1 MAKDD
6 YPSYP
11 GGDYH
16 PENDNSSGGQYGG
29 PNDPGYWSDDSAG
42 YGASDNP
49 YGTSAGQPGYG
60 ANDPYGTAGY
70 AGAAPYGAGGRRMVQ
85 GDGKVRVLD
94 SVGYG
99 FRTVF
104 ASPGPWIVSS
114 LIVGILSI
122 AAFTIGLFMM
132 MSSLPEGGTFDPEN
146 PATAGAFTFN
156 IGFLI
161 LFILILVAAQVL
173 FASAALK
180 AADGKKVTFSDFF
193 DNPNLGKALLFLLI
207 VNILTSWVPY
217 IIPDMYNSDTTGGL
231 IVQMIIN
238 LAVLLIGP
246 LFMLMFLFVLDQGA
260 SFGDAATRGFQAGT
274 RNYLPLLGFS
284 LLWGLILGIAALI
297 LGLGLLIASPAYA
310 AALAYVYRQA
320 SGGIYPED

>member
-16 PENDNSSGGQYGG
+16 PENDNSYGGQYGG

-42 YGASDNP
+42 YGTSNDP
-49 YGTSAGQPGYG
+49 YGTASGQPGYG
-60 ANDPYGTAGY
+60 ANDPYGAAGY

-85 GDGKVRVLD
+85 GDGKVRVVD
-94 SVGYG
+94 SVSYG

-104 ASPGPWIVSS
+104 ASPGPWIVSA
-114 LIVGILSI
+114 LIVGILST
-122 AAFTIGLFMM
+122 AAFVIGLFMM
-132 MSSLPEGGTFDPEN
+132 MSSVPEDGTFDPEN
-146 PATAGAFTFN
+146 PATAGAVTFN
-156 IGFLI
+156 IGFFI
-161 LFILILVAAQVL
+161 FFILILVAAQVL

-180 AADGKKVTFSDFF
+180 AADGKKVAFGDFF
-193 DNPNLGKALLFLLI
+193 DNPNLGKAFLFLLI
-207 VNILTSWVPY
+207 VNILTSGIPY
-217 IIPDMYNSDTTGGL
+217 LIPEIYNSGTTGGL
-231 IVQMIIN
+231 IIQMIIN

-246 LFMLMFLFVLDQGA
+246 LFILMFLFVLDQGA
-260 SFGDAATRGFQAGT
+260 SFGDAASRGFQAGMQ
-274 RNYLPLLGFS
+274 NYLPLLGFS
-284 LLWGLILGIAALI
+284 LLWGLILGIATLL
-297 LGLGLLIASPAYA
+297 LGIGLLVASPAYA